1 MADSSNSP
9 RKVEPRRWS
18 ALTMAGAAFGIA
30 IAGQTQAAGP
40 GGFDMQGTEKLWLAQ
55 SESGEAGEGG
65 EGGEAGHAED
75 IDAAVEFLTDLGL
88 IEGHLRAGIA
98 LYQAGLADQ
107 AITHMKHPQS
117 EIYTE
122 LEVHLD
128 QFGAPGFADELIAL
142 ASAVEGGAT
151 VGDAETAFAAVLT
164 KIEEARDH
172 AHAGEAGEAA
182 SILGLVRVA
191 AEEYHIGIVDG
202 AVSNLHEY
210 QDAWGFVQVARS
222 VAEHMAGEDDAAE
235 KAFGEKTLAALSELD
250 IALPGVSPE
259 GKPLGDAGMLL
270 GAAAK
275 IELAAYALK

>member
-1 MADSSNSP
+1 MTDSP
-9 RKVEPRRWS
+9 RTARKVDPKRWTS
-18 ALTMAGAAFGIA
+18 LTMAGAAVAVALTGPA
-30 IAGQTQAAGP
+30 HAAGN
-40 GGFDMQGTEKLWLAQ
+40 GSFDAQGPEKLWLAQ
-55 SESGEAGEGG
+55 AEGGEGG

-75 IDAAVEFLTDLGL
+75 MDAAVELLTDLGL
-88 IEGHLRAGIA
+88 IEGHLRAGIT

-107 AITHMKHPQS
+107 AITHMKHPQH

-122 LEVHLD
+122 LEAHLD
-128 QFGAPGFADELIAL
+128 QFGAPGFADELTAL
-142 ASAVEGGAT
+142 ASAVESGAP
-151 VGDAETAFAAVLT
+151 VGDAEAAFSAVLI

-182 SILGLVRVA
+182 SVLGLVRIA

-210 QDAWGFVQVARS
+210 QDAWGFVQVARA
-222 VAEHMAGEDDAAE
+222 VAEHMADEDDEAE
-235 KAFGEKTLAALSELD
+235 NAFGEKALAALAETD
-250 IALPGVSPE
+250 AALPGVSPE

-270 GAAAK
+270 AAAAK